1 MPGLDSMHFVDL
13 LRYGQA
19 RRQSCSALAVL
30 ARVSLPVAVAL
41 ISVACTQQATE
52 QTKGPKTPMQSASAP
67 TSAAQTSGPK
77 WQDLTSA
84 QQRILK
90 PLTSIWNSLDGTSKS
105 KWIAIT
111 LNYAARSTAEQ
122 QRMQERMAEWAT
134 LKPAERERA
143 RLNFAETKKLAPT
156 ERAAD
161 WEAYQGLSAQERNA
175 FAKAGP
181 VKPMGAATAVVPS
194 SPDKLTPVPVTRRTP
209 VSDDATTAVARPN
222 LNPKTLLPAPAVP
235 HETIAVPA
243 TEPGAGPEPASD
255 YVAPDRRL
263 TIN

>member
-1 MPGLDSMHFVDL
+1 MPFVDL
-13 LRYGQA
+13 LRSSQTRRGTRSA
-19 RRQSCSALAVL
+19 RAAW
-30 ARVSLPVAVAL
+30 ARISLPVAIAL
-41 ISVACTQQATE
+41 LSAACTQQATE
-52 QTKGPKTPMQSASAP
+52 QTQGPKAPTQSASAP
-67 TSAAQTSGPK
+67 TSTVQTSGPK
-77 WQDLTSA
+77 WQDLTST

-111 LNYAARSTAEQ
+111 LNYATRSSAEQ

-143 RLNFAETKKLAPT
+143 RLNFAESKKLAPT

-161 WEAYQGLSAQERNA
+161 WEAYQGLSAQERKA

-181 VKPMGAATAVVPS
+181 VKPVGAAVAVVPA
-194 SPDKLTPVPVTRRTP
+194 SPDKLTPVPVTRHTP
-209 VSDDATTAVARPN
+209 AGDDGTAAAARPN
-222 LNPKTLLPAPAVP
+222 LNPKTLLPTPPTPHEPVAAPA
-235 HETIAVPA
+235 A
-243 TEPGAGPEPASD
+243 EPVAAPEPASD
-255 YVAPDRRL
+255 YVAPDKRL